1 MWNNFHK
8 KISHIASDKFF
19 FCFKSIAQCH
29 YCISNAQGTV
39 YQARAGSNCS
49 LHPAPITWHGAEL
62 VPGDPAALALVIG
75 LHEVTRLPSHIP
87 VILDT

>member
-29 YCISNAQGTV
+29 HCISNAQGTV
-39 YQARAGSNCS
+39 YQARVK
-49 LHPAPITWHGAEL
+49 LFTAPITWHGAEL

-75 LHEVTRLPSHIP
+75 LHEVTRLPPHAP